1 MSKKYNKMETA
12 PKDGTVILVWNV
24 DRNELYD
31 QSSWMRV
38 AWLEDSVNYPNGY
51 IGWRWCVHESWQ
63 DEQGG
68 YDTANNPICWTPLP
82 SPLTEDEE
90 IYYK

>member
-1 MSKKYNKMETA
+1 MIYNKMETA

-24 DRNELYD
+24 DRNEMYD

-51 IGWRWCVHESWQ
+51 IGWRWCVPESWQ

-68 YDTANNPICWTPLP
+68 YDTADNPVCWIPLP
-82 SPLTEDEE
+82 HPLSSEE
-90 IYYK
+90 ENLYK

>member
-1 MSKKYNKMETA
+1 MPKYNSMETA

-24 DRNELYD
+24 EKSEDLEYD
-31 QSSWMRV
+31 NSHWMKV

-51 IGWRWCVHESWQ
+51 IGWRWCVPESWQ

-68 YDTANNPICWTPLP
+68 YETANNPICWTTLP
-82 SPLTEDEE
+82 EKPDG
-90 IYYK
+90 Y